1 MALYKYRGY
10 DSRGN
15 LIDGLVEAQDKR
27 EALKSLQQKS
37 ILPFEIEES
46 RKRRRLTIRRTVDR
60 GYLFFQL
67 GVMLRCGL
75 PLTRALEI
83 SARQS
88 SNRSIAWVLTEIK
101 DDVTKGIR
109 FSEALSR
116 FPRFFSTVYVNMVRV
131 AEATGGLAELLLSIA
146 EYEERKRQQESKLKS
161 ALSYPLVVALIGSGV
176 VGFLLMYVMPR
187 MIRIFRTVKVEL
199 PLITRVLVASG
210 EFLRRY
216 GIFIALL
223 IGLLTVALYR
233 NYRAE
238 GKLKSII
245 DRWLLRIPLYR
256 KAIMVRFS
264 ELLSFQLKEGIPLVV
279 ALQGCKGAVTNIH
292 FQKEIERIAAEV
304 QKGRSLS
311 DVIRNST
318 MFDDMFKATVVTG
331 ESTGEL
337 KEFLLRVAHF
347 MRRDVERLT
356 SRIVSMAEPVLI
368 LLLGAVVGFIVLSI
382 MMPIFELNQM
392 VR

>member
-1 MALYKYRGY
+1 MALYKYKGY
-10 DSRGN
+10 DKTGKP
-15 LIDGLVEAQDKR
+15 IDGVVEAPDRK
-27 EALKSLQQKS
+27 EALKALQQKN

-46 RKRRRLTIRRTVDR
+46 RKKTRSFFKRRIDR

-83 SARQS
+83 AARET
-88 SNRSIAWVLTEIK
+88 SNRSIAGVLTEIK
-101 DDVTKGIR
+101 DDVTRGIR
-109 FSEALSR
+109 FSDALSK
-116 FPRFFSTVYVNMVRV
+116 FPRVFSTVYVNMVRV

-146 EYEERKRQQESKLKS
+146 EYEERKREQESRLKS
-161 ALSYPLVVALIGSGV
+161 ALAYPLVVALIGSGV
-176 VGFLLMYVMPR
+176 VGFLLMYVMPK
-187 MIRIFRTVKVEL
+187 MIKIFKTVKVEL
-199 PLITRVLVASG
+199 PLITRVLVAGG
-210 EFLRRY
+210 EFLRQY
-216 GIFIALL
+216 
-223 IGLLTVALYR
+223 GLLVAIVVGIAAVSVYR
-233 NYRAE
+233 NYSRG
-238 GKLKSII
+238 GKTRGIV
-245 DRWLLRIPLYR
+245 DRWLLKINLYK

-264 ELLSFQLKEGIPLVV
+264 ELLAFQLKEGIPLVV
-279 ALQGCKGAVTNIH
+279 ALQGCKGAVTNLY
-292 FQKEIERIAAEV
+292 FQNEIERISIEV

-311 DVIRNST
+311 DVIRNSA

-337 KEFLLRVAHF
+337 KEFLLRVAYF

-368 LLLGAVVGFIVLSI
+368 MVLGTIVGFIVLSI

>member
-10 DSRGN
+10 DNSGN
-15 LIDGLVEAQDKR
+15 LVDGLVEAPDRK
-27 EALKSLQQKS
+27 EALKSLQKKN

-46 RKRRRLTIRRTVDR
+46 RKARRWYLKRRVDR

-83 SARQS
+83 SAKET
-88 SNRSIAWVLTEIK
+88 SNRSIAGVLTEIK

-109 FSEALSR
+109 FSDALSKFKQL
-116 FPRFFSTVYVNMVRV
+116 FPLVYVNMVRV

-146 EYEERKRQQESKLKS
+146 EYEERRREQEARLKS
-161 ALSYPLVVALIGSGV
+161 ALAYPLVVALIGSGV
-176 VGFLLMYVMPR
+176 VGFLLMYVMPK
-187 MIRIFRTVKVEL
+187 MIRIFKTVKVEL
-199 PLITRVLVASG
+199 PLITRALVTGG
-210 EFLRRY
+210 EFLRNY
-216 GIFIALL
+216 GLFVAIVAGIATLM
-223 IGLLTVALYR
+223 LYR
-233 NYRAE
+233 DYNRG
-238 GKLKSII
+238 GKIKGAV
-245 DRWLLRIPLYR
+245 DRWLLKITLYR
-256 KAIMVRFS
+256 KAIMVRFA
-264 ELLSFQLKEGIPLVV
+264 ELLAFQLKEGIPLVV
-279 ALQGCKGAVTNIH
+279 ALQGCKGAVTNLY
-292 FQKEIERIAAEV
+292 FQSEIERISSEV

-318 MFDDMFKATVVTG
+318 IFDDMFKATVVTG
-331 ESTGEL
+331 ENTGEL
-337 KEFLLRVAHF
+337 KEFLLRIAYF

-368 LLLGAVVGFIVLSI
+368 MVLGTVVGFIVLSI